1 MSYSARGLKPLCFVY
16 RANACALNAR
26 ITEISVIWTVGV
38 YRSTVAVHAPFH
50 LPEKCSCMSCCLTSI
65 KSCVESWFVV
75 VVVADDGGRR
85 AGETS
90 FFARR
95 D

>member
-1 MSYSARGLKPLCFVY
+1 MKPLCFVY
-16 RANACALNAR
+16 GANACALNAC

-65 KSCVESWFVV
+65 KSFVESWFVVV

-85 AGETS
+85 AGETTL
-90 FFARR
+90 FVRR